1 MADKKEKN
9 EGDIRDSD
17 AVVVDDE
24 GRPRF
29 RTLRVNAGDADEDSN
44 ED

>member
-1 MADKKEKN
+1 MASQDSS
-9 EGDIRDSD
+9 DIRDSD

-29 RTLRVNAGDADEDSN
+29 RIMEVNKGGAAN
-44 ED
+44 EDTGEDH